1 MRETGHAIA
10 FPGMSS
16 RRPLVVVDEATLLS
30 RLEGVPNALD
40 VPGASTEFWVKGD
53 PGAAERALRGLQY
66 APYLILTAN
75 RVKDIP
81 EIKAVIA
88 TFLVMNALGLVAAL
102 LVIAGMLMYLQA
114 RQRSQ
119 VVSYGLSLRM
129 GMTHAAHRRALV
141 AELGSMLVY
150 SYAVGLVL
158 ALGAAVLL
166 VPRLDP
172 LPSIPP
178 NSVFVSPKPLLAV
191 AFVSVIGASW
201 LGGWITNRRAK
212 AADLGEV
219 MRVAD

>member
-1 MRETGHAIA
+1 
-10 FPGMSS
+10 
-16 RRPLVVVDEATLLS
+16 LS

-53 PGAAERALRGLQY
+53 PGAAERALRGLEY

-88 TFLVMNALGLVAAL
+88 TFLVMNAFGLVAAF

-129 GMTHAAHRRALV
+129 GMSHAAHRRALV
-141 AELGSMLVY
+141 AEGSMLVY
-150 SYAVGLVL
+150 SYVVGLVL

-172 LPSIPP
+172 LSSIPP

-191 AFVSVIGASW
+191 AFVGVIGASW

-212 AADLGEV
+212 AADLGGGDACCGLSRLSFGTRSWV
-219 MRVAD
+219 RV

>member
-1 MRETGHAIA
+1 
-10 FPGMSS
+10 
-16 RRPLVVVDEATLLS
+16 
-30 RLEGVPNALD
+30 
-40 VPGASTEFWVKGD
+40 
-53 PGAAERALRGLQY
+53 
-66 APYLILTAN
+66 
-75 RVKDIP
+75 
-81 EIKAVIA
+81 
-88 TFLVMNALGLVAAL
+88 MNALGLVAAF
-102 LVIAGMLMYLQA
+102 LVIAGMLMYMQS

-141 AELGSMLVY
+141 TELASMLVY
-150 SYAVGLVL
+150 SYVVGLLL

-178 NSVFVSPKPLLAV
+178 NSLFVSPNPLLAV
-191 AFVSVIGASW
+191 AFVGLIGTSW